1 MNPLSRQLLT
11 GFESFEPSAFDL
23 KEQVKHLIVKDSS
36 GISGIGYCAFSYAD
50 NGAPDTPLTEDKYN
64 TSLESIDL
72 SGVTQIPGGAFKW
85 CSALKQ
91 LSLSGVQVIKN
102 GAFCDDSGLTEIELS
117 GVENVGE
124 AAFSLCKN
132 LTNVTLRDI
141 SIISIAAF
149 TRCEKLT
156 NVYLI
161 GSGIEIQNAPNSLL
175 PSGAF
180 AVCPQLKEV
189 VIEGTLNKIANE
201 TFSHADSMF
210 YAIPNP
216 DVTIRCTGG
225 VDAFKAAC
233 PDPNDPTKVGLS
245 SWEQV
250 QL

>member
-1 MNPLSRQLLT
+1 M
-11 GFESFEPSAFDL
+11 
-23 KEQVKHLIVKDSS
+23 
-36 GISGIGYCAFSYAD
+36 
-50 NGAPDTPLTEDKYN
+50 
-64 TSLESIDL
+64 
-72 SGVTQIPGGAFKW
+72 SGVTKISAGAFKW
-85 CSALKQ
+85 CSALKE
-91 LSLSGVQVIKN
+91 LSLSGVQEISH
-102 GAFCDDSGLTEIELS
+102 GAFYYDSGLTKIELS
-117 GVENVGE
+117 GVKILGEN
-124 AAFSLCKN
+124 AFGYCKN

-250 QL
+250 QAI